1 MSTKRAKQNQQYDEY
16 WKLTVEYTDIFGAQ
30 FNNTLKI
37 IINFIDKNIDKI
49 NDIDLLKYYQKDKQE
64 KSKWEELN
72 KEL

>member
-16 WKLTVEYTDIFGAQ
+16 WKLTVEYKDIFGAQ

-49 NDIDLLKYYQKDKQE
+49 NDIDLLKYYQKDIQE
-64 KSKWEELN
+64 KSKWEDLN
-72 KEL
+72 